1 MSLNEISFQRSEISI
16 PRNEISFRRGEISS
30 FKLTTEYRCN
40 HNLIAKVCVSAIMH
54 LMRVVYEKK
63 IATIATIVVERI

>member
-16 PRNEISFRRGEISS
+16 PRNEISS